1 MNSTSNVWDTL
12 IGIQEEFV
20 NQFNL
25 TGREINEPG
34 MDRFNQPGW
43 VNRVWTSENYRRAH
57 IDVVDARDTKG
68 LWMMHCCVFPHTNNP
83 APIFGFDVV
92 AGKTKITGC
101 FHDFSP
107 AGDTFHP
114 MIEWFSDEV
123 AKLEWRKQR
132 ELPEWA
138 KRIFTESMVAAGN
151 VSDEAELA
159 QISEM
164 ASYNLNHYLS
174 AVSETN
180 NTALDTTAH
189 QNYYCDNQKQNPHT
203 PKVMASLGLN
213 EEDIAVFIQDCLFP
227 EIR

>member
-1 MNSTSNVWDTL
+1 
-12 IGIQEEFV
+12 
-20 NQFNL
+20 
-25 TGREINEPG
+25 
-34 MDRFNQPGW
+34 
-43 VNRVWTSENYRRAH
+43 
-57 IDVVDARDTKG
+57 
-68 LWMMHCCVFPHTNNP
+68 
-83 APIFGFDVV
+83 
-92 AGKTKITGC
+92 
-101 FHDFSP
+101 
-107 AGDTFHP
+107 
-114 MIEWFSDEV
+114 MIEWFRDEV

-151 VSDEAELA
+151 VSDESELA
-159 QISEM
+159 QISEL
-164 ASYNLNHYLS
+164 ASYNLRHYLS

-213 EEDIAVFIQDCLFP
+213 EADIAVFIQDCLFP